1 MSKLTITFTAEVEND
16 YEAEK
21 LKRRFHMLTDPDWIA
36 SWWSISDV
44 QDCVDFE
51 MTDEECREVLRR
63 VDKYHDANIG
73 INWEV
78 LQDYADQ
85 VVEERET
92 VLE

>member
-1 MSKLTITFTAEVEND
+1 MPKLIIEIDLPEGQSLRDPAAITRIAS
-16 YEAEK
+16 
-21 LKRRFHMLTDPDWIA
+21 PDWIA
-36 SWWSISDV
+36 SWWSILDV

-63 VDKYHDANIG
+63 VDKYHDADIG

-78 LQDYADQ
+78 LQHYADQ